1 MYKKTEKGSK
11 WLHDPSQILS
21 SFVKYEVTYLGNSN
35 AKGSGDKRD
44 AERVRR
50 GNQDTNTV

>member
-1 MYKKTEKGSK
+1 MYKKSEKGSK

-50 GNQDTNTV
+50 GKKSYES